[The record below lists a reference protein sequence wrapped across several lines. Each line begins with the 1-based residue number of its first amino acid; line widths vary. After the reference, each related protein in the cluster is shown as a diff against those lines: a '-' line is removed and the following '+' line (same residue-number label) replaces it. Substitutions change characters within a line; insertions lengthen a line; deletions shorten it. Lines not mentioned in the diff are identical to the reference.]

1 MFKVSFNIFALEIIC
16 QRIFNKKGI
25 LRNLHSIETK
35 HLQGILISNY
45 SVVSYALKL
54 SHAKAKS
61 FKILQIKAL
70 KNGITEIMFK
80 PHTGTC
86 ISHTMANQ

>member
-35 HLQGILISNY
+35 HSQGLVMSNY
-45 SVVSYALKL
+45 TVVSYALKL
-54 SHAKAKS
+54 SHAQSQKFLNS
-61 FKILQIKAL
+61 
-70 KNGITEIMFK
+70 T
-80 PHTGTC
+80 
-86 ISHTMANQ
+86 NQSTKKWYHRNYV